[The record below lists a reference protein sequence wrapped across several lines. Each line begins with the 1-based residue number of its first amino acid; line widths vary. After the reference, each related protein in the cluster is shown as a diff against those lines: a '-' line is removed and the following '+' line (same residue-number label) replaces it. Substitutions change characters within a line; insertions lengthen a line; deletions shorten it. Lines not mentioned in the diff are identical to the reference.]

1 MITQIS
7 LRSNRRQTQI
17 LIRTRMIST
26 TIPMFSLPLKESTF
40 QEKRWLKKTQCDHR
54 HRTDSGKESALQP
67 VIDQSKILNK
77 LILVFAHQTDLEFYL
92 QTKLVESTWTKWSDL
107 KSHHSM
113 MLGLITTKNSGEF
126 TSRMKTWSAMLTKQH
141 NRTTK

>member
-1 MITQIS
+1 MRMITPIY
-7 LRSNRRQTQI
+7 LRSNRRPTPI
-17 LIRTRMIST
+17 LIRTHMIST

-54 HRTDSGKESALQP
+54 HRMDLGKVSAQQP

-77 LILVFAHQTDLEFYL
+77 LILVFDHQTDLEFSL
-92 QTKLVESTWTKWSDL
+92 LIKLAEYIWTKWSDL

-113 MLGLITTKNSGEF
+113 MLELITTKSSGEF
-126 TSRMKTWSAMLTKQH
+126 TFRMKT
-141 NRTTK
+141 